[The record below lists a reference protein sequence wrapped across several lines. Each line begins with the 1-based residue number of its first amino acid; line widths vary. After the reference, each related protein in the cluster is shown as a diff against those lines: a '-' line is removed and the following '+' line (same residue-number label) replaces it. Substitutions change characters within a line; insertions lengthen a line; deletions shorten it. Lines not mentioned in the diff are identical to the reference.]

1 MNDWWFALDSYFSKA
16 DCLEILELYKNPQ
29 EGKVGFDQDKKV
41 DFIRKSSIVGFAYN
55 SSGWQRLSEMLD
67 PIVML
72 ANRECFGFDISG
84 ISEFQIASYKS
95 SEYYKEHMDCKL
107 RGVPSTRKL
116 SVSVQLTDGTDY
128 EGGDFVFGKDI
139 PLLPFQVRDL
149 GSVIV
154 FPSFLYHQIQPV
166 TKGKRFSLVGWYE
179 GPQWK

>member
-84 ISEFQIASYKS
+84 ISEFLIASYKS

-107 RGVPSTRKL
+107 RGVPSTR
-116 SVSVQLTDGTDY
+116 
-128 EGGDFVFGKDI
+128 
-139 PLLPFQVRDL
+139 
-149 GSVIV
+149 
-154 FPSFLYHQIQPV
+154 
-166 TKGKRFSLVGWYE
+166 
-179 GPQWK
+179 